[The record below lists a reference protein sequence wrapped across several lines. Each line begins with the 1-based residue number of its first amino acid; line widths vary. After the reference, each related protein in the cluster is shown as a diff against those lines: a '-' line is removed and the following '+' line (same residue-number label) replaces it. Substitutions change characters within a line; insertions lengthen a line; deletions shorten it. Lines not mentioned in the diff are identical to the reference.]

1 MPDSGDAK
9 LEGLTKYIF
18 SAPSWRRSLGIILFL
33 GIILDIACIVRGHEI
48 QYFGMFGYVIPG
60 VIAFLITKPLVE
72 LSGKVITWNRSA
84 LLAMACTVFCIIIS
98 LFPGFLFF
106 EGSLWILYAVSLGF
120 IFAIRLLVL
129 VAIADYRISH
139 MLVPA
144 IIQSGACM
152 VAGFFFFG
160 QVFLLFAGSLH
171 LLFGAGV
178 ILFLWLVERPL
189 KRNFNIS
196 ALNFINAFIAHNT
209 DGSKAL
215 EEYFREIGGEVY
227 VPQVTLFF
235 RREGEGKQKGEHEQ
249 TDEVKNDPKNEVIF
263 TVPNVHPGP
272 MGEIGGGNLPRVLH
286 DSLGKDTFVPHGCAT
301 HDFNLVSESEVEK
314 IVSVVRDSREDLR
327 FGQTAGRSRR
337 YSYGSVQI
345 LAQRFGDSILMVSTR
360 APEKTE
366 DLDYTIGLAI
376 MSEGHSRFENVAF
389 VDGHNAMVD
398 VTGPVMPASYIAL
411 EYMRA
416 CEMATEGESGCRDEY
431 KGECRDEREH
441 EGEGEGE
448 GERGPERADECG
460 SGGEEYPFSV
470 GASHVAVPF
479 TREQGFGDL
488 GIQALVVCADGQ
500 NTAYV
505 LFDGNNMEAGVREQI
520 RERLLAAEFVDKDV
534 DDVDMDVDVD
544 TDVDG
549 GVDVNTDAAVHA
561 GLQVDEC
568 EVMTTDSH
576 VVNTLSGRNP
586 IGYRVS
592 FEELYPYV
600 EEAVN
605 SALDDCSPAE
615 VGGTTAWC
623 EGIVVFG
630 SQSIS
635 QLASTVNAM
644 LVFIA
649 PLGVA
654 ITMLAFIFSIVAY
667 MIVV

>member
-9 LEGLTKYIF
+9 LEGLSKYIF
-18 SAPSWRRSLGIILFL
+18 SAPSWRRSLGIILVL

-48 QYFGMFGYVIPG
+48 QYFGMFGYAIPG
-60 VIAFLITKPLVE
+60 VIAFLITKPIVE

-139 MLVPA
+139 MLIPA
-144 IIQSGACM
+144 LIQSGAGL

-160 QVFLLFAGSLH
+160 QVFLLFAVSLH

-189 KRNFNIS
+189 KQNFNIS

-215 EEYFREIGGEVY
+215 EEYFREIGEEVY

-235 RREGEGKQKGEHEQ
+235 RREGKGK
-249 TDEVKNDPKNEVIF
+249 DEVIF

-286 DSLGKDTFVPHGCAT
+286 DALGKDTFVPHGCAT
-301 HDFNLVSESEVEK
+301 HDFNLVSESEIKK
-314 IVSVVRDSREDLR
+314 IVDVVRDSRESLR

-376 MSEGHSRFENVAF
+376 MSEAHSRFRNVAF
-389 VDGHNAMVD
+389 VDAHNAMVD

-416 CEMATEGESGCRDEY
+416 CEKATEGESGCRDE
-431 KGECRDEREH
+431 
-441 EGEGEGE
+441 
-448 GERGPERADECG
+448 CG
-460 SGGEEYPFSV
+460 SAGEEYPFSV

-488 GIQALVVCADGQ
+488 GIQALVVRADGQ

-505 LFDGNNMEAGVREQI
+505 LFDGNNMESGVREQI
-520 RERLLAAEFVDKDV
+520 RERLLAAEFVDKD
-534 DDVDMDVDVD
+534 
-544 TDVDG
+544 G
-549 GVDVNTDAAVHA
+549 GVHA
-561 GLQVDEC
+561 GLHVDEC